1 MCVSSLDV
9 RAQTQ
14 TLDKTYHY
22 NNGLYNVSL
31 KSKAHHS
38 KKPSE
43 LSFFQILLS
52 FFLILAFVSFFF
64 FLEGKDLWLLGTW
77 LLIYSSST

>member
-1 MCVSSLDV
+1 MYIMCVSSLDV

-22 NNGLYNVSL
+22 NNGLYN
-31 KSKAHHS
+31 
-38 KKPSE
+38 E